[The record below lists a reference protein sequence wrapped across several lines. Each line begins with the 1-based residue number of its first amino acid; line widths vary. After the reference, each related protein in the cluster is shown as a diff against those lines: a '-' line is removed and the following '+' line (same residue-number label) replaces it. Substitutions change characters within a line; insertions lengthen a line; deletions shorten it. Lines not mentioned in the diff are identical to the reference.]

1 MKSIHGNIIYFA
13 NAQCRLCP
21 NVKVLSKL
29 FLSADSSA
37 LCNQA
42 FYYVGVIVFLR
53 RRRTK
58 KYIVSGW
65 SITNFVRIISND
77 YIDLVTHP
85 LLSFRRRTWLLTN
98 SIASKCLVAKLYHC
112 FPWGILHRV
121 SHSGNQTFSHRYE

>member
-1 MKSIHGNIIYFA
+1 M
-13 NAQCRLCP
+13 
-21 NVKVLSKL
+21 SKYWVSFSCQRTL
-29 FLSADSSA
+29 QRFVTKPFIS
-37 LCNQA
+37 
-42 FYYVGVIVFLR
+42 VGVIVFLR

-121 SHSGNQTFSHRYE
+121 SHSGNQTFSHRYEWSWWYYSWMGYCSCAIDE